1 MEKMK
6 IVKLPIYRVLVPVS
20 SVEEE
25 FSKYREIGKRLKFES
40 EIGVS
45 ELEIWDREFSRDLLS
60 SRSQAFASIMIQAC
74 IGAKNM
80 KTRIAQ
86 AAAPVRYSAAV
97 EQVYNTKITC
107 CEEVLPPCV
116 VYLETSNCSLQ
127 PCAITKT
134 YRSLSS
140 SCVVAIL
147 LAVVGKK
154 KKLTRPRWRI
164 LLRRNSFFSFLYSP
178 FPVLEKRRKIVSI
191 YPAPRNKVSFP
202 CVTI

>member
-1 MEKMK
+1 MEKTKK

-74 IGAKNM
+74 TGAKNM

-107 CEEVLPPCV
+107 CEEVLLPPCV

-154 KKLTRPRWRI
+154 KINASSVENPPKKKQFFLLPLFSVPSTRETKENRFNISRP
-164 LLRRNSFFSFLYSP
+164 
-178 FPVLEKRRKIVSI
+178 EE
-191 YPAPRNKVSFP
+191 
-202 CVTI
+202 

>member
-1 MEKMK
+1 MKK

-74 IGAKNM
+74 TGAKNM

-154 KKLTRPRWRI
+154 KINASSVENPPKKKQFFLLPLFSVPSTRETKENRFNISRP
-164 LLRRNSFFSFLYSP
+164 
-178 FPVLEKRRKIVSI
+178 EE
-191 YPAPRNKVSFP
+191 
-202 CVTI
+202 